1 MEIEVRP
8 NRSLTHSA
16 LAETVVASR
25 RAPKRRSVFTCGP
38 LWLGFLIGGST
49 IATQRRLSRRVPLTL
64 EGPRTGGSQRPGPN
78 RGDLG
83 LDVRGNT

>member
-64 EGPRTGGSQRPGPN
+64 EGAPDWGASGRGPTRPTSG
-78 RGDLG
+78 
-83 LDVRGNT
+83 